1 MRPKKIILL
10 FSMDE
15 VELSTMAFVLAN
27 SGLKVLKASTAK
39 EALRLFER
47 NDVSVSLLDVGIHLF
62 TSNDLAIRL
71 KKIDA
76 FPPIILLGDM
86 LEGFIHAADAFLNK
100 RNTSSAE
107 LIERIRVMSQRK
119 RGPRPL
125 SIRRK
130 VIAA

>member
-62 TSNDLAIRL
+62 TSNDLAICL
-71 KKIDA
+71 KKIDP
-76 FPPIILLGDM
+76 FPPIILLGEM
-86 LEGFIHAADAFLNK
+86 PEGFIHAADAFLNK
-100 RNTSSAE
+100 RSTSSAG
-107 LIERIRVMSQRK
+107 LIDLIRVMCHRK
-119 RGPRPL
+119 RGPKSVVERNGT
-125 SIRRK
+125 
-130 VIAA
+130 VAV